1 MNPAAGMGGWVI
13 AWGAL
18 AVLVAVV
25 RTFRNAG
32 GVGLVTA
39 FLVNFG
45 MAYWIG
51 AAITLLP
58 WYDPANLDEIFAG
71 FQQSTFAL
79 AGFAVGVLL
88 LAPKPVTTRV
98 GTTPTGNPAG
108 DERLPRLYVIIGLIC
123 FLVLLPVASRIPSGS
138 ALVSQ
143 GWNLVVAGLALGCWC
158 AWTRAR
164 SVAFGW
170 WLAAT
175 LGLPLLTILTQG
187 FLGYGTTAAIAVLC
201 LVASFYRPRWR
212 VLVAAGLLMYV
223 GLSLYVTYMRDRTG
237 IRDVV
242 WGGAP
247 VDARVSALYQT
258 MSSLEWFNPRN
269 QDHLARI
276 TVRLDQNAQ
285 VGAAV
290 EYLDQGLA
298 QFAYGKTLVDGLVS
312 LVPRAIWPTKP
323 IVVGGAALVTQYTG
337 VVFDPTTSVGVGNV
351 MESYISFG
359 RLGVVIWFIV
369 LGAVLARVD
378 ASAARHL
385 RQGAWPRFVQWYVP
399 GLSLLAVN
407 GSIVELTSSVGA
419 AVVVTLI
426 VNAFVGRT
434 TQPASGSGAP
444 EPSARTQVVIRPGVR
459 RPAARAAALDTRLQ

>member
-1 MNPAAGMGGWVI
+1 VNPAEGVGSWVL
-13 AWGAL
+13 AWSVL
-18 AVLVAVV
+18 AVLIAVV

-45 MAYWIG
+45 MAYWVG

-58 WYDPANLDEIFAG
+58 WYDPPNVHQIFAG
-71 FQQSTFAL
+71 FQQSAFAL
-79 AGFAVGVLL
+79 GGFAVGVLL
-88 LAPKPVTTRV
+88 LAPKPVMTQA
-98 GTTPTGNPAG
+98 GTTPSGRPAG

-158 AWTRAR
+158 AWSRGR

-170 WLAAT
+170 WLTAT
-175 LGLPLLTILTQG
+175 LGLPMLTILTQG
-187 FLGYGTTAAIAVLC
+187 FLGYGTTAAVAVLC

-212 VLVAAGLLMYV
+212 VLVATALLMYV
-223 GLSLYVTYMRDRTG
+223 GLSLYVTYMRDRNE

-247 VDARVSALYQT
+247 ASARIGTLYQT
-258 MSSLEWFNPRN
+258 VSTLEWFDPRN
-269 QDHLARI
+269 PDHLARI

-298 QFAYGKTLVDGLVS
+298 QLAYGKTLVDGLVG

-359 RLGVVIWFIV
+359 TLGVLIWFII
-369 LGAVLARVD
+369 LGAVLAHVD

-385 RQGAWPRFVQWYVP
+385 RQGSWPRFVQWYLP

-426 VNAFVGRT
+426 VNAIVGRT
-434 TQPASGSGAP
+434 TAQPARGSVGS
-444 EPSARTQVVIRPGVR
+444 ESRARTQVVIRPSVR
-459 RPAARAAALDTRLQ
+459 RPSAAAADTRSQ

>member
-1 MNPAAGMGGWVI
+1 MTAADMSGWVI
-13 AWGAL
+13 AWAAV
-18 AVLVAVV
+18 AVLIAVV
-25 RTFRNAG
+25 RTARSAG
-32 GVGLVTA
+32 GVGLITA

-51 AAITLLP
+51 AAIALLP
-58 WYDPANLDEIFAG
+58 WYDPPNFQAIFDG
-71 FQQSTFAL
+71 FRQSTFAIV
-79 AGFAVGVLL
+79 GFGVGVLL
-88 LAPKPVTTRV
+88 LAPRRVEAQTTSGHV
-98 GTTPTGNPAG
+98 EG
-108 DERLPRLYVIIGLIC
+108 DERLPRIYLAVGLVC

-143 GWNLVVAGLALGCWC
+143 GWNLAVAGLALGCWC
-158 AWTRAR
+158 AWSRRR

-170 WLAAT
+170 WLTAT
-175 LGLPLLTILTQG
+175 LCLPLLTILTQG
-187 FLGYGTTAAIAVLC
+187 FLGYGTAAAIAVLC

-212 VLVAAGLLMYV
+212 VLVAAAVLMYV

-247 VDARVSALYQT
+247 ISERMSTLYQT
-258 MSSLEWFNPRN
+258 MSTLEWFNIHNP
-269 QDHLARI
+269 DHLARI

-298 QFAYGKTLVDGLVS
+298 QLAYGRTLIDGLVS

-337 VVFDPTTSVGVGNV
+337 VQFDPTTSVGVGNV

-359 RLGVVIWFIV
+359 TIGVVVWFV
-369 LGAVLARVD
+369 LLGGVLARVD
-378 ASAARHL
+378 AAAARHL
-385 RQGAWPRFVQWYVP
+385 RRGEWARFVQWYVP

-419 AVVVTLI
+419 AIVVTLA
-426 VNAFVGRT
+426 VNALIGRS
-434 TQPASGSGAP
+434 ASAAQNRKLPLGP
-444 EPSARTQVVIRPGVR
+444 QVR
-459 RPAARAAALDTRLQ
+459 RPNPVILNGRLR

>member
-1 MNPAAGMGGWVI
+1 MNVVDNNMGSYVIVWAGLAILI
-13 AWGAL
+13 AT
-18 AVLVAVV
+18 V

-58 WYDPANLDEIFAG
+58 WYEPQNLDQIYAG

-79 AGFAVGVLL
+79 AGFAVGALL
-88 LAPKPVTTRV
+88 LAPKPVDTRV
-98 GTTPTGNPAG
+98 GNTTTGSPAG
-108 DERLPRLYVIIGLIC
+108 DERLPRLYVIVGLVC
-123 FLVLLPVASRIPSGS
+123 FLVLLPVAGRIPSGS

-143 GWNLVVAGLALGCWC
+143 GWNLVIAGLALGCWC

-164 SVAFGW
+164 SVDFGW
-170 WLAAT
+170 WLTAT

-212 VLVAAGLLMYV
+212 VLAAAALLMYV
-223 GLSLYVTYMRDRTG
+223 GLSLYVTYMRDRSG

-247 VDARVSALYQT
+247 IAARVSTLYQT
-258 MSSLEWFNPRN
+258 ISTLEWFNLHNP
-269 QDHLARI
+269 DHLARV
-276 TVRLDQNAQ
+276 TTRLDQNAQ

-290 EYLDQGLA
+290 EYLDEGLA
-298 QFAYGKTLVDGLVS
+298 QLAYGKTLVDGLVS

-323 IVVGGAALVTQYTG
+323 IVVGGAALVTEYTG
-337 VVFDPTTSVGVGNV
+337 VVFDPTTTVGVGNV

-359 RLGVVIWFIV
+359 TLGVTVWFII
-369 LGAVLARVD
+369 LGAVLTRVD
-378 ASAARHL
+378 AAAARHL
-385 RQGAWPRFVQWYVP
+385 RQGTWPRFVQWYVP

-426 VNAFVGRT
+426 VNAFVTRRT
-434 TQPASGSGAP
+434 SQASIPGP
-444 EPSARTQVVIRPGVR
+444 PIPPRIVVRPGVR
-459 RPAARAAALDTRLQ
+459 RPATGSAMVDSRTP

>member
-1 MNPAAGMGGWVI
+1 MNTVASMANWVV
-13 AWGAL
+13 AWAAL
-18 AVLVAVV
+18 AVLIATV

-58 WYDPANLDEIFAG
+58 WYDPPNLDQIYAG
-71 FQQSTFAL
+71 FQQSTVAL

-88 LAPKPVTTRV
+88 LAPKPVDTRV
-98 GTTPTGNPAG
+98 ANASSTGNPAG
-108 DERLPRLYVIIGLIC
+108 DERLPRIYVIVGLIC

-170 WLAAT
+170 WLTAT

-201 LVASFYRPRWR
+201 LVASFYRPRWK
-212 VLVAAGLLMYV
+212 VLAAAALLMYV
-223 GLSLYVTYMRDRTG
+223 GLSLYVTYMRDRNS

-247 VDARVSALYQT
+247 AAARVSALYQT
-258 MSSLEWFNPRN
+258 ISTLEWFNLRN
-269 QDHLARI
+269 PDHLARI
-276 TVRLDQNAQ
+276 TQRLDQNAQ

-290 EYLDQGLA
+290 EYLNDGLA
-298 QFAYGKTLVDGLVS
+298 QLAYGKTLVDGLVS

-323 IVVGGAALVTQYTG
+323 IVVGGAALVTEYTG
-337 VVFDPTTSVGVGNV
+337 VEFDPTTTVGVGNV

-359 RLGVVIWFIV
+359 TLGVMIWFII
-369 LGAVLARVD
+369 LGAVVARVD
-378 ASAARHL
+378 AAAARHL
-385 RQGAWPRFVQWYVP
+385 RQGTWPRFVQWYLP

-434 TQPASGSGAP
+434 TSQHPTTSGAP
-444 EPSARTQVVIRPGVR
+444 RPPVRQRIVVRPGVR
-459 RPAARAAALDTRLQ
+459 RADATMMDGRLP